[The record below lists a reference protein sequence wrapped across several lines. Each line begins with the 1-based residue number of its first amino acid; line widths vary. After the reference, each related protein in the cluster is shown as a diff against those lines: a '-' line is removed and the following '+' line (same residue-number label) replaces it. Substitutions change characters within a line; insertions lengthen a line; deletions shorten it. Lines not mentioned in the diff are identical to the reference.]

1 MTTKSVKDYYGI
13 LGVMPTAT
21 PEEIRQAYRRM
32 ARAYHPDVSTVENA
46 EDMFLALNEAYE
58 VLADPAKR
66 KVYDGLTVGGASTET
81 QPRPPVSPSEA
92 PDTAARATTVRTTPA
107 TPQPRPVPSPVYS
120 PTASPPRRSYPTW
133 AIFLILVGVL
143 IILAVGTGALLSMRQ
158 NRPTGDAAPVKVVK
172 LATFKSTPTV
182 PAGVSVVQEGGTP
195 LLTVLLHQLDVAGR
209 TFSVVPV
216 APELGRWPVPEQQS
230 DMVVWIHGTV
240 INYVIG
246 VPYTP
251 ESESLLGGLGDTE
264 HLTVTLDNG
273 TALVFGAP
281 QAKRIA
287 ADDLTP
293 MNQQQPGLT
302 LVILGGSQSNRL
314 VVFAR
319 YLPEESLS
327 VGAGQRVDGLLVEV
341 VRSGVME
348 DVGDT
353 RHFVVEYRVTNQSA
367 ATVTPSFF
375 DLVLESGA
383 GQRYPLNAEVTTQG
397 EHGALQMPLEVG
409 MTAMGSAG
417 YLLPRD
423 TEPPLT
429 WVFRADATSVNAARS
444 VLPYERPLPNPPQPT
459 VEIASAFADG
469 KRNTIVIN
477 GTLGN
482 TGETALSVTLDD
494 LSLTSNMGKSSLQAS
509 TPLLPW
515 SIAPGARMDFEVQFS
530 WPENVDSVLLNILGF
545 TFQLEGLP

>member
-1 MTTKSVKDYYGI
+1 MTTKSIKDYYGI
-13 LGVMPTAT
+13 LGVTPNAT
-21 PEEIRQAYRRM
+21 PDEIRQAYRRM

-46 EDMFLALNEAYE
+46 KDMFLALNEAYE

-66 KVYDGLTVGGASTET
+66 KVYDGLTIGGAVTEP
-81 QPRPPVSPSEA
+81 QPAPTAPPSGATDNTVYVPPVSP
-92 PDTAARATTVRTTPA
+92 
-107 TPQPRPVPSPVYS
+107 PRPGSSPVYS
-120 PTASPPRRSYPTW
+120 SVAAPPPRRSYPLW
-133 AIFLILVGVL
+133 AIFLILVGVI
-143 IILAVGTGALLSMRQ
+143 IILIVGSGVLLSLRQ
-158 NRPTGDAAPVKVVK
+158 NRSTGDAAPVSVKK

-182 PAGVSVVQEGGTP
+182 PTGVGVVQEGGTP
-195 LLTVLLHQLDVAGR
+195 LLTVLPNRLDVAGQ

-216 APELGRWPVPEQQS
+216 APEEGRWPVPEQQS

-246 VPYTP
+246 VPYAPTL
-251 ESESLLGGLGDTE
+251 ESLLSGLSDTE

-273 TALVFGAP
+273 AALVFGAP
-281 QAKRIA
+281 QAKRVA

-293 MNQQQPGLT
+293 MSQQQPGLT
-302 LVILGGSQSNRL
+302 LVLLGGSQSSRL
-314 VVFAR
+314 VVYAR
-319 YLPEESLS
+319 YLPEESIAI
-327 VGAGQRVDGLLVEV
+327 GAGQRVDGLLVEV
-341 VRSGVME
+341 VKSGVVE
-348 DVGDT
+348 DGGDT

-367 ATVTPSFF
+367 ATVTPGFF
-375 DLVLESGA
+375 DLMLENGA
-383 GQRYPLNAEVTTQG
+383 GQHYPLNAEVTAQG
-397 EHGALQMPLEVG
+397 ENGAIQTPLGAG

-429 WVFRADATSVNAARS
+429 WVFRADAASVNAARN
-444 VLPYERPLPNPPQPT
+444 VLPYERPLPSPPQPV
-459 VEIASAFADG
+459 VEITSAFADG

-482 TGETALSVTLDD
+482 SGETALSVTLDD
-494 LSLTSNMGKSSLQAS
+494 VSLTSSMGKSSLQAS

-515 SIAPGARMDFEVQFS
+515 SVVPGASQSFEVQFS

-545 TFQLEGLP
+545 TFQIEGLP

>member
-13 LGVMPTAT
+13 LGVTPNAT
-21 PEEIRQAYRRM
+21 PDEIRQAYRRM
-32 ARAYHPDVSTVENA
+32 ARAYHPDVSTADNA
-46 EDMFLALNEAYE
+46 GDMFLALNEAYE

-66 KVYDGLTVGGASTET
+66 KVYDGLTTGSAIPES
-81 QPRPPVSPSEA
+81 Q
-92 PDTAARATTVRTTPA
+92 
-107 TPQPRPVPSPVYS
+107 PSPTTAPSGVS
-120 PTASPPRRSYPTW
+120 DNTLRGAPTVSPPRPAPAAAHAPVAAPAPTRRTSPPTW
-133 AIFLILVGVL
+133 AIFLILIGAC
-143 IILAVGTGALLSMRQ
+143 IILGVGAGALWPLLSQ
-158 NRPTGDAAPVKVVK
+158 SHPSGGAEPVNVK
-172 LATFKSTPTV
+172 KIATFKTTPTI
-182 PAGVSVVQEGGTP
+182 PAGVSVVQEGGAP
-195 LLTVLLHQLDVAGR
+195 LLTVLPNRLDVAGR
-209 TFSVVPV
+209 TFSIIPV

-251 ESESLLGGLGDTE
+251 TLESLLSGLKETE

-273 TALVFGAP
+273 AALVFGAP

-302 LVILGGSQSNRL
+302 LVLLGGNQSNRL
-314 VVFAR
+314 VVYAR
-319 YLPEESLS
+319 YLPEESVAIGS
-327 VGAGQRVDGLLVEV
+327 GQRVDGLLVEV
-341 VRSGVME
+341 VKSGVVE

-367 ATVTPSFF
+367 ATITPGFF
-375 DLVLESGA
+375 DLVLENGS
-383 GQRYPLNAEVTTQG
+383 GQRYPLNAEVTAQG
-397 EHGALQMPLEVG
+397 EHGAIQTPIEAGLA
-409 MTAMGSAG
+409 AMGSAG

-423 TEPPLT
+423 TEAPLT
-429 WVFRADATSVNAARS
+429 WVFRADAASANSARS
-444 VLPYERPLPNPPQPT
+444 VLPYERPLPAPPQPL

-477 GTLGN
+477 GTLSN
-482 TGETALSVTLDD
+482 QGETALNVTLDD
-494 LSLTSNMGKSSLQAS
+494 VALTSSMGKSSLQAS

-515 SIAPGARMDFEVQFS
+515 SVAPGASQAFEVQFS

-545 TFQLEGLP
+545 TFQIEGLP